1 MSTLDGRVALVT
13 GGARGIGRAISL
25 RLARDGAA
33 VAINYRSSETA
44 AKEVVGEIEALGGTA
59 IAVAADVAEVE
70 GAAEAVEQTV
80 GRLGAVDIAVNNAGI
95 SIDKL
100 LYDMTADDWISVMH
114 TNFGSVF
121 NITKAAMPHMMEN
134 RRGSIVNISSVMGER
149 GWVGQSNYSASKGA
163 INAFT
168 RASAIELARFG
179 VRVNA
184 VLPGFV
190 ATELVADL
198 VERSG
203 KSLRRQ
209 LPMRRFTPAD
219 DVAAA
224 VSYLAGDDSAHTT
237 GTCMT
242 VDSGAAA
249 QLGLGRAEW

>member
-1 MSTLDGRVALVT
+1 MSTLEGRVALVT
-13 GGARGIGRAISL
+13 GGARGIGKAISL

-33 VAINYRSSETA
+33 VAVNYRSSETA
-44 AKEVVGEIEALGGTA
+44 AKELVDEIEAIGGKA
-59 IAVAADVAEVE
+59 IAVAADVSDPA
-70 GAAEAVEQTV
+70 GASDAVEQTV
-80 GRLGAVDIAVNNAGI
+80 ARLGAIDIAVNNAGI
-95 SIDKL
+95 SVDKL
-100 LYDMTADDWISVMH
+100 LYDMTAEDWIQVMH

-121 NITKAAMPHMMEN
+121 NITTAAMPHMMEA

-168 RASAIELARFG
+168 RSAAVELARFG

-203 KSLRRQ
+203 RSLRRQ

-242 VDSGAAA
+242 VDSGASA
-249 QLGLGRAEW
+249 QLGIGRAEW